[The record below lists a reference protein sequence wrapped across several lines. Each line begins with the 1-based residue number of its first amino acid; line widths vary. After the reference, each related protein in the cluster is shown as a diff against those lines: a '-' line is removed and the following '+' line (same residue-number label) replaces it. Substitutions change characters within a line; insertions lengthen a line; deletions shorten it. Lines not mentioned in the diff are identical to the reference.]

1 MAKTSATPPRG
12 TRDLLP
18 RDLVVRN
25 RVFDLLRA
33 TFERYGFEP
42 LETPAVESTSA
53 LEGKYGAEGE
63 RLLFRVLK
71 RGSDLEAAG
80 RAVVALPE
88 AERTGGALARQLA
101 DLALRYDLTVPF
113 ARVVAAH
120 QAEIVLPFRR
130 YQMQPVWRA
139 DRPQHGRYREFY
151 QCDVDCVGS
160 QSVVVEAEMLLMV
173 TEIFS
178 ALGFTEFAIHIN
190 HRAVL
195 EAVMEGTGVPA
206 ERRVAA
212 MTAID
217 KHDKIGAT
225 GVRAELVEAGL
236 EAATVERLMEV
247 VGIAGTP
254 AEVIAALRPIVG
266 ASTGGEAGLRELGQL
281 FDDLNAMRVP
291 AERYVFDMAM
301 VRGLSYYTGIIF
313 ETIPSNLRIG
323 TLASGGRYDRL
334 IGMFLG
340 RELPCTGISFGIDR
354 MFDAMAEL
362 NLLEGDATTAT
373 QVLVALFGQ
382 ETLADAYAVAAELRR
397 NGIRTEVYP
406 DANPLRAQL
415 TFASKKGIPLVCI
428 VGPDE
433 AQRGEVTVRDLRSG
447 QQQAVALGEVAGH
460 VAVALG

>member
-1 MAKTSATPPRG
+1 
-12 TRDLLP
+12 
-18 RDLVVRN
+18 
-25 RVFDLLRA
+25 
-33 TFERYGFEP
+33 
-42 LETPAVESTSA
+42 
-53 LEGKYGAEGE
+53 
-63 RLLFRVLK
+63 
-71 RGSDLEAAG
+71 
-80 RAVVALPE
+80 
-88 AERTGGALARQLA
+88 
-101 DLALRYDLTVPF
+101 
-113 ARVVAAH
+113 
-120 QAEIVLPFRR
+120 
-130 YQMQPVWRA
+130 
-139 DRPQHGRYREFY
+139 
-151 QCDVDCVGS
+151 
-160 QSVVVEAEMLLMV
+160 
-173 TEIFS
+173 
-178 ALGFTEFAIHIN
+178 
-190 HRAVL
+190 
-195 EAVMEGTGVPA
+195 
-206 ERRVAA
+206 
-212 MTAID
+212 
-217 KHDKIGAT
+217 
-225 GVRAELVEAGL
+225 
-236 EAATVERLMEV
+236 MEV
-247 VGIAGTP
+247 VGISGTP